1 VEFTIDGDVRV
12 DSGVRQGDAITPFYD
27 PMIAKL
33 IVHGRD
39 RQDALARM
47 ARALAECEIVGL
59 HTNVEFLQRIVKSEP
74 FSTGDLDTGLI
85 ERHRETLFAPSSVS
99 REKAL
104 ALASAALL
112 TREGGEAHG
121 HSPWDALSH
130 WRMAGGYSQDLN
142 WRAIDTDETLK
153 AVFTKDSERRLQLN
167 GDSARFG
174 WSHSGET
181 SFAVQ
186 LDDALIK
193 GHVFTDN
200 DTFHVFY
207 EGAAFAF
214 EWQNLMAHAGDAE
227 HEGRLT
233 APMPG
238 KVVAV
243 LVEAGA
249 TVDKGAP
256 LMVMEAMKMEHTIV
270 APSAGKIGEIL
281 FGVGDQVADGAQLL
295 VLDAA

>member
-1 VEFTIDGDVRV
+1 
-12 DSGVRQGDAITPFYD
+12 
-27 PMIAKL
+27 MIAKL

-39 RQDALARM
+39 RRDALARM

-59 HTNVEFLQRIVKSEP
+59 STNVEFLQRIVKSEP
-74 FSTGDLDTGLI
+74 FASADLDTGLI
-85 ERHRETLFAPSSVS
+85 ERHHDALFAPTHVS
-99 REKAL
+99 RKKGL
-104 ALASAALL
+104 ALACAALL

-142 WRAIDTDETLK
+142 WRALDTDETLK
-153 AVFTKDSERRLQLN
+153 VVFTKNGEKRLRL
-167 GDSARFG
+167 DDASARFD

-193 GHVFTDN
+193 GHVFTDG
-200 DTFHVFY
+200 DVFHVFH
-207 EGAAFAF
+207 EGAAFQF
-214 EWQNLMAHAGDAE
+214 EWQNLMARAGDAE

-238 KVVAV
+238 KVIAV
-243 LVEAGA
+243 DVVEGQQVE
-249 TVDKGAP
+249 TGQRLIV
-256 LMVMEAMKMEHTIV
+256 LEAMKMQHSIKSPGDGTVEV
-270 APSAGKIGEIL
+270 VVGVGQQVSAGDVLAVVTGNDSTDE
-281 FGVGDQVADGAQLL
+281 GADA
-295 VLDAA
+295 